1 MSRILTII
9 VVAAAFAA
17 AAVAA
22 VKLPGLVVGEGS
34 PASVPRL
41 VSVAPDSRLTIVF
54 RWRGGIRRQ
63 MSQAVRTSPM
73 GPARRKA
80 RSRATARA

>member
-22 VKLPGLVVGEGS
+22 VKLPGLVVGEGL
-34 PASVPRL
+34 AEQL
-41 VSVAPDSRLTIVF
+41 LHAPDLLLALLLRDRPADSWPVRVAAEQL
-54 RWRGGIRRQ
+54 RGRGE
-63 MSQAVRTSPM
+63 VDV
-73 GPARRKA
+73 
-80 RSRATARA
+80 